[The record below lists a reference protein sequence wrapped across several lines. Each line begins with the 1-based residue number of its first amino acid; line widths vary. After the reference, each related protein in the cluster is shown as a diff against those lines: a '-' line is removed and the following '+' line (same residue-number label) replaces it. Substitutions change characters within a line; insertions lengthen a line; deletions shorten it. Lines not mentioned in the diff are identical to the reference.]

1 MRILIVTETFAPAT
15 DAAAETARHVCD
27 ALIAAGHEVCVL
39 AANAGKDSY
48 RSADVVR
55 TRKVFPV
62 PTIRA
67 TVAEFTPDVVQIL
80 FPRTVGAAAM
90 RALEHAGVPMFV
102 LDPTPLQPRAGTAL
116 ASSHATARVLGT
128 ASISTRVWAPGIHA
142 DEHHPG
148 LRSDELH
155 DAWARVSSPD
165 GPRIVVGY
173 AGPVGAA
180 TTKAVRRLVHVAGLD
195 RVRLVVLGSGPGT
208 STLKQAGAR
217 IVGESSGLELARGIA
232 SLDLL
237 VQARKHESGLT
248 VVRKALASGVPV
260 VAFDTAATAEVVTS
274 GHNGVLVGPGRGR
287 TGLRDT
293 VAELVADPGLRA
305 ELAANARDSVIGRS
319 WADAVD
325 ELVGIYHP
333 LRPAV

>member
-1 MRILIVTETFAPAT
+1 MRIVIVTETFAPAT
-15 DAAAETARHVCD
+15 DAAAETTRHVCD
-27 ALIAAGHEVCVL
+27 ALLAAGHEVCVL

-48 RSADVVR
+48 RSARVVR

-67 TVAEFTPDVVQIL
+67 TVAEFAPDVVQIL
-80 FPRTVGAAAM
+80 FPRTLGAAAM
-90 RALEHAGVPMFV
+90 RALEHHDVPMFV
-102 LDPTPLQPRAGTAL
+102 LDPTPLQPRVGTAL
-116 ASSHATARVLGT
+116 ASSHAAARILGT
-128 ASISTRVWAPGIHA
+128 AGIATRVWAPGIHS

-155 DAWARVSSPD
+155 DAWAKGASD
-165 GPRIVVGY
+165 TVVGY
-173 AGPVGAA
+173 AGLVGGA

-195 RVRLVVLGSGPGT
+195 GVRLVVLGSGPGT
-208 STLKQAGAR
+208 STLKQSGAR

-232 SLDLL
+232 TLDIL
-237 VQARKHESGLT
+237 VQARKHVSGLT

-287 TGLRDT
+287 TGLRDA
-293 VAELVADPGLRA
+293 VAELVADPDLRA

-319 WADAVD
+319 WADAAA
-325 ELVGIYHP
+325 ELVDLYQP